1 MGRFSVFLHSVAHCK
16 APLLHL
22 ASVWLLGLISG
33 AAAAVS
39 CDGSA
44 VLIPETFLTQTPGFA
59 TLLPVTLLPLILAV
73 STAYMSVPVLR
84 LPIAFGEG
92 FLFTFA
98 AVFITG
104 AYGDAGWL
112 VCTLVMFSGIMTL
125 PVFWYLL
132 STPDKPRFW
141 HRAAA
146 SAVAVTLIC
155 CADCYIISPFL
166 ASLI

>member
-1 MGRFSVFLHSVAHCK
+1 MGRFSLFLHSAAHCK

-22 ASVWLLGLISG
+22 ASTWLLGLVSG
-33 AAAAVS
+33 AAAAAS

-44 VLIPETFLTQTPGFA
+44 VLIPETFLTQTPGFV
-59 TLLPVTLLPLILAV
+59 TLLPVTLLPLILAT
-73 STAYMSVPVLR
+73 SAAYMSVPVLQ
-84 LPIAFGEG
+84 PTIAFGEG
-92 FLFTFA
+92 FLFAYA
-98 AVFITG
+98 AVFITRT
-104 AYGDAGWL
+104 YCDAGWL
-112 VCTLVMFSGIMTL
+112 ICALVMFSSFMTL

-146 SAVAVTLIC
+146 SAVAVALIC
-155 CADCYIISPFL
+155 CADCYVISPFL